1 MYAKVYQYKFP
12 SVSEAKVAASFLAD
26 LLGKKIDQY
35 NFQGLNIMIG
45 KDGDLSIIIKF
56 EDISS
61 LKKYEQIPNDF
72 VNDLKKSFAFKEN
85 QYAGIYVYN
94 YEKEATSSELKLS
107 TANIVNK

>member
-1 MYAKVYQYKFP
+1 MYAKVYRYKFP

-45 KDGDLSIIIKF
+45 KDGDLSLIIKF
-56 EDISS
+56 ENISS
-61 LKKYEQIPNDF
+61 LKKYEQVSNEFI
-72 VNDLKKSFAFKEN
+72 NDLKKSFVFKEN

-107 TANIVNK
+107 TAKVIAK